1 MPNHR
6 FGVGEFCVEMDHWGP
21 ICQINRD
28 IEFQCD
34 IRVLVSSSPAGKYQA
49 AEFWVTG
56 ELRGMEQAVELKHEL
71 VWEDPNKNLIYNE
84 SQVHP

>member
-1 MPNHR
+1 
-6 FGVGEFCVEMDHWGP
+6 MDHWGP

-34 IRVLVSSSPAGKYQA
+34 IRVLVSSSTAGKYQA

-56 ELRGMEQAVELKHEL
+56 ELRGMEQAVEMKHEL